1 MNYKTLN
8 LVDLTKSDFK
18 YSIYNYPDSEK
29 HIVLH
34 GTDWNKYK
42 SINVV
47 TRIASMDDL
56 FILLQVN
63 QILRHE
69 AVQINILT
77 ILYLLGARCDRRFS
91 LGEAIDANII
101 QSLIGHNSAEYIL
114 FLDPH
119 SINRKNFD
127 FISDE
132 KIGAKYD
139 LILKELD
146 LYKYNVCYPDEGAAN
161 RYSPYVLKSYLACLV
176 GEKHRKPDG
185 ISISLTELTLLNTNY
200 PILVIDDLCDGGG
213 TFAAL
218 ANELDT
224 IYSDFKREIWVTH
237 AIQKSGIELLASK
250 YNKVYITNSYKNWE
264 NEDLPENVTVI
275 DVTNGNI

>member
-8 LVDLTKSDFK
+8 LVDLSKSDFK

-47 TRIASMDDL
+47 TRISSMDDL
-56 FILLQVN
+56 FVLLQIN
-63 QILRHE
+63 QILQHE
-69 AVQINILT
+69 SVTINILT

-119 SINRKNFD
+119 SINKKNFD

-132 KIGAKYD
+132 KIGARYN
-139 LILKELD
+139 LILSKLD
-146 LYKYNVCYPDEGAAN
+146 LYEYNICYPDEGAAK
-161 RYSPYVLKSYLACLV
+161 RYSLKLRPHSAHIIV
-176 GEKHRKPDG
+176 EKHRKPDG
-185 ISISLTELTLLNTNY
+185 ISISLTELVSLDTDR

-218 ANELDT
+218 ANELDDK
-224 IYSDFKREIWVTH
+224 YPDFKREIWVTH

-264 NEDLPENVTVI
+264 NENLPENVTVI
-275 DVTNGNI
+275 DVTDGNI

>member
-42 SINVV
+42 SINVI

-69 AVQINILT
+69 AVKINILT

-101 QSLIGHNSAEYIL
+101 QSLIGKVSAEYML

-119 SINRKNFD
+119 SINKKNFD
-127 FISDE
+127 FISD
-132 KIGAKYD
+132 KRISAKYD
-139 LILKELD
+139 LILKKLD
-146 LYKYNVCYPDEGAAN
+146 LYKYNICYPDEGAAK
-161 RYSPYVLKSYLACLV
+161 RYSLELRPFEIRLI

-185 ISISLTELTLLNTNY
+185 ISISLTELTPLDTDY

-218 ANELDT
+218 ANELDD
-224 IYSDFKREIWVTH
+224 IYPDFKREIWVTH

-264 NEDLPENVTVI
+264 NENLPENVTVI
-275 DVTNGNI
+275 DVTDGNI

>member
-8 LVDLTKSDFK
+8 LVDLSKSDFK

-56 FILLQVN
+56 FVLLQVN
-63 QILRHE
+63 QILQHE
-69 AVQINILT
+69 NVTINILT

-101 QSLIGHNSAEYIL
+101 QSLIGHNSAKYIL

-132 KIGAKYD
+132 KIGARYD

-146 LYKYNVCYPDEGAAN
+146 LYKYNVCYPDEGAVR
-161 RYSPYVLKSYLACLV
+161 RYSSELNPHQARLI

-185 ISISLTELTLLNTNY
+185 ISVSLNQVDDIDFSV

-218 ANELDT
+218 ANELDDK
-224 IYSDFKREIWVTH
+224 YNQLSREIWVTH

-264 NEDLPENVTVI
+264 NENLPENVTVI
-275 DVTNGNI
+275 DVTDGNI

>member
-1 MNYKTLN
+1 MSCKTLN
-8 LVDLTKSDFK
+8 LVDLSKSDFD

-34 GTDWNKYK
+34 GTDWNKYSK
-42 SINVV
+42 INVI
-47 TRIASMDDL
+47 TRISSMNDL

-63 QILRHE
+63 QILQHE
-69 AVQINILT
+69 GVKINILT

-91 LGEAIDANII
+91 LGEAIDADII
-101 QSLIGHNSAEYIL
+101 QQLIGKVSAEYIS

-119 SINRKNFD
+119 SINKKNFD
-127 FISDE
+127 FISGE
-132 KIGAKYD
+132 KIGTKYN
-139 LILKELD
+139 LILKKLD
-146 LYKYNVCYPDEGAAN
+146 LYRYNICYPDEGAAR
-161 RYSPYVLKSYLACLV
+161 RYSSELNPHTACLI
-176 GEKHRKPDG
+176 GEKHRKLDG
-185 ISISLTELTLLNTNY
+185 ISISLTKLRLLDTDY

-218 ANELDT
+218 ATELDT
-224 IYSDFKREIWVTH
+224 IYSDFKREIWVIH

-264 NEDLPENVTVI
+264 NEKLPENVTII
-275 DVTNGNI
+275 DVTDGNF

>member
-8 LVDLTKSDFK
+8 LVDLSKSDFN

-34 GTDWNKYK
+34 GIEWNKYK
-42 SINVV
+42 SINVI
-47 TRIASMDDL
+47 TRISSMNDL

-63 QILRHE
+63 QILQHE
-69 AVQINILT
+69 GVKINILT

-91 LGEAIDANII
+91 LGEAIDADII
-101 QSLIGHNSAEYIL
+101 QQLIGKVSAEYIS

-119 SINRKNFD
+119 SINKNNFD
-127 FISDE
+127 FISSE
-132 KIGAKYD
+132 KIGTKYN
-139 LILKELD
+139 LISKKLD
-146 LYKYNVCYPDEGAAN
+146 LYQCNICYPDEGAAK
-161 RYSPYVLKSYLACLV
+161 RYSSVLKPHPACLM

-185 ISISLTELTLLNTNY
+185 ISIKLIESIQLDTNK

-213 TFAAL
+213 TFAVL
-218 ANELDT
+218 ANELDA
-224 IYSDFKREIWVTH
+224 IYPDFKREIWVTH
-237 AIQKSGIELLASK
+237 AIQKSGIELLASN

-264 NEDLPENVTVI
+264 NENLPENVTVI
-275 DVTNGNI
+275 DVTDGNI

>member
-1 MNYKTLN
+1 MSCKILN
-8 LVDLTKSDFK
+8 LVDLSKSDFE

-47 TRIASMDDL
+47 TRISSMDDL
-56 FILLQVN
+56 FILLQVK
-63 QILRHE
+63 QILQHE
-69 AVQINILT
+69 GVKINILT

-101 QSLIGHNSAEYIL
+101 QSLIGKISAEYML

-119 SINRKNFD
+119 SINKKNFD
-127 FISDE
+127 FISSE
-132 KIGAKYD
+132 KIGTRYN
-139 LILKELD
+139 LILKNLD
-146 LYKYNVCYPDEGAAN
+146 LYRYNICYPDEGAAR
-161 RYSPYVLKSYLACLV
+161 RYSSELNPHTACLI
-176 GEKHRKPDG
+176 GEKHRKSDG
-185 ISISLTELTLLNTNY
+185 ISMQLNTINNLDPML

-213 TFAAL
+213 TFNVL
-218 ANELDT
+218 ANELEDVCPK
-224 IYSDFKREIWVTH
+224 YQRDIWVTH
-237 AIQKSGIELLASK
+237 AIQLSGIKLLASK

-264 NEDLPENVTVI
+264 NENLPENVTVI
-275 DVTNGNI
+275 DVTDGNI

>member
-1 MNYKTLN
+1 MSCKILN
-8 LVDLTKSDFK
+8 LVDLSKSDFE

-56 FILLQVN
+56 FILLQVK
-63 QILRHE
+63 QIIQHE
-69 AVQINILT
+69 GVKINILT

-91 LGEAIDANII
+91 LGEAVDANII
-101 QSLIGHNSAEYIL
+101 QSLIGKVSAEYML

-119 SINRKNFD
+119 SINKKNFD
-127 FISDE
+127 FISSE
-132 KIGAKYD
+132 RIGTRYN
-139 LILKELD
+139 LILKNLD
-146 LYKYNVCYPDEGAAN
+146 LYRYNICYPDEGAAR
-161 RYSPYVLKSYLACLV
+161 RYSSESNPYTACLI

-185 ISISLTELTLLNTNY
+185 ISISLTESKLLDTDY

-213 TFAAL
+213 TFAVL

-224 IYSDFKREIWVTH
+224 IYPDFKREIWVTH

-264 NEDLPENVTVI
+264 NENLPENVTVI

>member
-42 SINVV
+42 SINIV

-127 FISDE
+127 FISNT
-132 KIGAKYD
+132 KIGAKYN
-139 LILKELD
+139 LIIEKLD
-146 LYKYNVCYPDEGAAN
+146 LYKYNVCYPDEGAAR
-161 RYSPYVLKSYLACLV
+161 RYSSELNPHTACLI

-185 ISISLTELTLLNTNY
+185 ISISLTELTPLNTDQ

-213 TFAAL
+213 TFVAL
-218 ANELDT
+218 AAELNA
-224 IYSDFKREIWVTH
+224 IYPDFKREIWVTH
-237 AIQKSGIELLASK
+237 TIQKSGIELLASK
-250 YNKVYITNSYKNWE
+250 YNKVYITNSYKN
-264 NEDLPENVTVI
+264 
-275 DVTNGNI
+275 

>member
-1 MNYKTLN
+1 MSCKTLN
-8 LVDLTKSDFK
+8 LIDLSKSDFD

-34 GTDWNKYK
+34 GTDWNKYSK
-42 SINVV
+42 INVV
-47 TRIASMDDL
+47 TRIALMDDL

-63 QILRHE
+63 QILQHE
-69 AVQINILT
+69 GVKINILT

-91 LGEAIDANII
+91 LGEAIDADII
-101 QSLIGHNSAEYIL
+101 QQLIGKISVECIS

-119 SINRKNFD
+119 SINKKNFD
-127 FISDE
+127 FIPSE
-132 KIGAKYD
+132 KIVTRYT
-139 LILKELD
+139 LIRKTLD
-146 LYKYNVCYPDEGAAN
+146 LYRYNICYSDEGAARRHSSELN
-161 RYSPYVLKSYLACLV
+161 PHPACLM

-185 ISISLTELTLLNTNY
+185 ISIKLIESIRLDTDY

-218 ANELDT
+218 ANELDA
-224 IYSDFKREIWVTH
+224 IYPDFKREIWVTH

-264 NEDLPENVTVI
+264 NENLPENVTVI
-275 DVTNGNI
+275 DVTDGNI

>member
-1 MNYKTLN
+1 MSCKILN
-8 LVDLTKSDFK
+8 LVDLSKSDFE

-34 GTDWNKYK
+34 GTDWNKYQ

-56 FILLQVN
+56 FILLQVK
-63 QILRHE
+63 QILQHE
-69 AVQINILT
+69 GVKINILT

-101 QSLIGHNSAEYIL
+101 QSLIGKISAEYML

-119 SINRKNFD
+119 SINKKNFD
-127 FISDE
+127 FISSE
-132 KIGAKYD
+132 KIGTRYN
-139 LILKELD
+139 LILKNLD
-146 LYKYNVCYPDEGAAN
+146 LYRYNICYPDEGAAR
-161 RYSPYVLKSYLACLV
+161 RYSSELNPHTACLI
-176 GEKHRKPDG
+176 GEKHRKSDG
-185 ISISLTELTLLNTNY
+185 ISMQLNTINNLDPML
-200 PILVIDDLCDGGG
+200 PILVIDDLCDGGE
-213 TFAAL
+213 TFNVL
-218 ANELDT
+218 ANELEDACPK
-224 IYSDFKREIWVTH
+224 YQRDIWVTH
-237 AIQKSGIELLASK
+237 AIQLSGIKLLASK

-264 NEDLPENVTVI
+264 NESLPENVTVI

>member
-1 MNYKTLN
+1 MSCKTLN
-8 LVDLTKSDFK
+8 LVDLSKSDFD

-34 GTDWNKYK
+34 GTEWNKYK

-47 TRIASMDDL
+47 TRISSIDDL

-63 QILRHE
+63 QILQHE
-69 AVQINILT
+69 EVKINILT

-101 QSLIGHNSAEYIL
+101 QSLIGKVSAEYIL

-119 SINRKNFD
+119 SINKKNFD
-127 FISDE
+127 FISGE
-132 KIGAKYD
+132 KIDAKYN
-139 LILKELD
+139 LILKNLD
-146 LYKYNVCYPDEGAAN
+146 LHRYNICYPDEGAAR
-161 RYSPYVLKSYLACLV
+161 RYSSELNPHRARLI
-176 GEKHRKPDG
+176 GEKQRKPDG
-185 ISISLTELTLLNTNY
+185 ISVRIKPINSLDPML
-200 PILVIDDLCDGGG
+200 PILVVDDLCDGGG
-213 TFAAL
+213 TFAVL
-218 ANELDT
+218 ADKLDT
-224 IYSDFKREIWVTH
+224 IYPDFKRDIWVTH

-264 NEDLPENVTVI
+264 NENLPENVTVI
-275 DVTNGNI
+275 DVTDGNI

>member
-1 MNYKTLN
+1 MSYKTLN
-8 LVDLTKSDFK
+8 LVDLSKSDFK

-34 GTDWNKYK
+34 GTDWNKYPYV
-42 SINVV
+42 NVI
-47 TRIASMDDL
+47 TRISSMDDL

-63 QILRHE
+63 QILQHE
-69 AVQINILT
+69 KVKISVLT

-101 QSLIGHNSAEYIL
+101 QRLIGKVSAECIF

-119 SINRKNFD
+119 SINKSNFD
-127 FISDE
+127 FIPND
-132 KIGAKYD
+132 KIGTQYR
-139 LILKELD
+139 LILQKLD
-146 LYKYNVCYPDEGAAN
+146 LYHYNICYPDEGAAN
-161 RYSPYVLKSYLACLV
+161 RYSSALNPHRTRLV

-185 ISISLTELTLLNTNY
+185 ISVKLIELIKLDTNY

-218 ANELDT
+218 ANELNI
-224 IYSDFKREIWVTH
+224 IYPDFKREIWVTH

-264 NEDLPENVTVI
+264 NENLPENVTVI
-275 DVTNGNI
+275 DVTDGSF

>member
-1 MNYKTLN
+1 MNCKTLN
-8 LVDLTKSDFK
+8 LVDLSKSDFD

-56 FILLQVN
+56 FILLQVK
-63 QILRHE
+63 QILQHE
-69 AVQINILT
+69 GVKINILT

-101 QSLIGHNSAEYIL
+101 QSLIGNVSAEYIL

-119 SINRKNFD
+119 SINKKNFD
-127 FISDE
+127 FISSE
-132 KIGAKYD
+132 KIGARYN
-139 LILKELD
+139 LIAKNLD
-146 LYKYNVCYPDEGAAN
+146 LYRYNICYPDEGAAK
-161 RYSPYVLKSYLACLV
+161 RYSSELNSHTVRLI
-176 GEKHRKPDG
+176 GEKHRKSDR
-185 ISISLTELTLLNTNY
+185 ISISLTELRLLDADY

-213 TFAAL
+213 TFVSL
-218 ANELDT
+218 ANELDV
-224 IYSDFKREIWVTH
+224 IYPDFKREIWVTH

-264 NEDLPENVTVI
+264 NENLPENVTVI
-275 DVTNGNI
+275 DITDGNI

>member
-8 LVDLTKSDFK
+8 LVDLSKSDFK

-34 GTDWNKYK
+34 GTNWNKYK
-42 SINVV
+42 SINVI
-47 TRIASMDDL
+47 TRISSMDDL

-63 QILRHE
+63 QILQHE
-69 AVQINILT
+69 NVKIDILT

-101 QSLIGHNSAEYIL
+101 QRLIGKVLAEYML

-119 SINRKNFD
+119 SINKNNFN
-127 FISDE
+127 FIPSE
-132 KIGAKYD
+132 KIGAKYN
-139 LILKELD
+139 LISQKLD
-146 LYKYNVCYPDEGAAN
+146 LYRYNICYPDEGAAR
-161 RYSPYVLKSYLACLV
+161 RYALELRPHQARLI

-185 ISISLTELTLLNTNY
+185 ISVSLNQVDDIDFSV

-218 ANELDT
+218 ANELDDK
-224 IYSDFKREIWVTH
+224 YNQLSREIWVTH

-264 NEDLPENVTVI
+264 NESLPENVTVI
-275 DVTNGNI
+275 DVTDGSF

>member
-1 MNYKTLN
+1 MSCKTLN
-8 LVDLTKSDFK
+8 LVDLSKSDFD
-18 YSIYNYPDSEK
+18 YSIYHSPDSEK

-34 GTDWNKYK
+34 GTDWNKYSK
-42 SINVV
+42 INVI
-47 TRIASMDDL
+47 TRISSMDDL
-56 FILLQVN
+56 FILLQIN
-63 QILRHE
+63 QILQHE
-69 AVQINILT
+69 GVKINMLT

-101 QSLIGHNSAEYIL
+101 QSLIGKVSAEYIL

-119 SINRKNFD
+119 SINKKNFD
-127 FISDE
+127 FISGE
-132 KIGAKYD
+132 KIGARYT
-139 LILKELD
+139 LIRKTLD
-146 LYKYNVCYPDEGAAN
+146 LYRYNICYPDEGAAR
-161 RYSPYVLKSYLACLV
+161 RYSSELTPHPACLM

-185 ISISLTELTLLNTNY
+185 ISISLTELIRLDTSE

-224 IYSDFKREIWVTH
+224 IYPDFKREIWVTH
-237 AIQKSGIELLASK
+237 AIQKSGIELLASN

-264 NEDLPENVTVI
+264 NENLPENVTVI
-275 DVTNGNI
+275 DVTDGNI

>member
-8 LVDLTKSDFK
+8 LVDLSKSDFK

-34 GTDWNKYK
+34 DTDWNKYSK
-42 SINVV
+42 INVI
-47 TRIASMDDL
+47 TRISSMDNL

-63 QILRHE
+63 QILQHE
-69 AVQINILT
+69 GVKINRLI

-101 QSLIGHNSAEYIL
+101 QSLIGNVSAEYIL

-119 SINRKNFD
+119 SINKKNFD
-127 FISDE
+127 FIPSE
-132 KIGAKYD
+132 KIGTKYN
-139 LILKELD
+139 LILKNLD
-146 LYKYNVCYPDEGAAN
+146 LYRYNICYPDEGAER
-161 RYSPYVLKSYLACLV
+161 RYSSELNPHSARLM
-176 GEKHRKPDG
+176 GEKHRKLDR
-185 ISISLTELTLLNTNY
+185 ISISLTESRLLDTDY

-218 ANELDT
+218 ANELDA
-224 IYSDFKREIWVTH
+224 IYPDFKREIWVTH

-264 NEDLPENVTVI
+264 NENLPENVTVI
-275 DVTNGNI
+275 DVTDGNI

>member
-1 MNYKTLN
+1 MSCKTLN
-8 LVDLTKSDFK
+8 LVDLSKSNFK
-18 YSIYNYPDSEK
+18 YSIFNYPDGEK
-29 HIVLH
+29 HIMLH

-42 SINVV
+42 SINVI
-47 TRIASMDDL
+47 TRISSMDDL
-56 FILLQVN
+56 FILLQIN
-63 QILRHE
+63 QILQHE
-69 AVQINILT
+69 GVKINILT

-101 QSLIGHNSAEYIL
+101 QLLIGKVSAEYIS

-119 SINRKNFD
+119 SINKKNFD
-127 FISDE
+127 FTSGE
-132 KIGAKYD
+132 KIGTKYN
-139 LILKELD
+139 LILKNLD
-146 LYKYNVCYPDEGAAN
+146 LYQYNICYPDEGAAR
-161 RYSPYVLKSYLACLV
+161 RYSSELTPHPACLM

-185 ISISLTELTLLNTNY
+185 ISISLTELIRLDTSE

-224 IYSDFKREIWVTH
+224 IYPDFKREIWVTH
-237 AIQKSGIELLASK
+237 AIQKSGIELLVSK

-264 NEDLPENVTVI
+264 NENLPENVTVI

>member
-1 MNYKTLN
+1 MSCKTLN
-8 LVDLTKSDFK
+8 LIDLSKSNFK

-56 FILLQVN
+56 FVLLQVN
-63 QILRHE
+63 QILQHE
-69 AVQINILT
+69 GVNINILT

-101 QSLIGHNSAEYIL
+101 QSLIGRVSAEYVL

-119 SINRKNFD
+119 SINKKNFD
-127 FISDE
+127 FISSE
-132 KIGAKYD
+132 KIGARYT
-139 LILKELD
+139 LIRKTLD
-146 LYKYNVCYPDEGAAN
+146 LYHYNICYPDEGAAR
-161 RYSPYVLKSYLACLV
+161 RYSSELTPHPACLM

-185 ISISLTELTLLNTNY
+185 ISISLTELIRLDTNQ

-218 ANELDT
+218 ANELDA
-224 IYSDFKREIWVTH
+224 IYPDFKREIWVTH

-264 NEDLPENVTVI
+264 NENLPENVTVI
-275 DVTNGNI
+275 DVTDGNV